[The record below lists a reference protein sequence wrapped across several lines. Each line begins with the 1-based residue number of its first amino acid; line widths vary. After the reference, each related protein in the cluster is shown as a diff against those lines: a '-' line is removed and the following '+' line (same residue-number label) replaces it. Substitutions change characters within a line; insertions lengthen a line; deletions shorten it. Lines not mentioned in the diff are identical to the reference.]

1 MIGCCGIMDQILIAI
16 YFQLSPLRSVSIDVV
31 YSSIIVSLFYFLLRA
46 YRNGSPVVIDLNK
59 KTRVLSLLP
68 SSVAFVYQKKKRS
81 YSVSEMKQRKPSDAN
96 SNSHLIV
103 VKPRPALQNYVRSST
118 PDVSSAQSPILN
130 KEENK
135 GFVEVTR
142 VLSKEELEVLP
153 TDAQHGRVVWLKGDY
168 GCIQAIESLLPVHEI
183 LFRRSDCH
191 QENGEMPVV
200 HTGDRVLFRVQL
212 KDNRLY
218 AVDVQRMG
226 KRTLSSPDFSR
237 LVLRRS
243 SPVEIS
249 SLQLSLLC

>member
-1 MIGCCGIMDQILIAI
+1 MTTRESRPSVVLSSTDFVILILIAI

-59 KTRVLSLLP
+59 TTP
-68 SSVAFVYQKKKRS
+68 FVYQKKKRS